1 MGQKNRN
8 RLRIFARAI
17 ALLGLLIWCVSFSW
31 AAQSQGQ
38 KPPTKTPPAKPAA
51 SPSPSKPAASHERDP
66 FAPLIQ
72 TGEAGSHLNLPQG
85 IAGLQVSTLHLEGM
99 VKAAEGMVAVVSNP
113 QGSVYFLHDGDHL
126 YDGIVEKIGLDE
138 ITFQQESKD
147 AFGRPMERE
156 VSKRLYPMAG
166 DEQ

>member
-1 MGQKNRN
+1 MGQRNRN
-8 RLRIFARAI
+8 GLRIFARAV

-31 AAQSQGQ
+31 AAHSQGQ

-51 SPSPSKPAASHERDP
+51 GPSTSKPVASHERDP
-66 FAPLIQ
+66 FAPLIR
-72 TGEAGSHLNLPQG
+72 TGDTGGHLNLPPG
-85 IAGLQVSTLHLEGM
+85 IAGLQISTLHLEGM
-99 VKAAEGMVAVVSNP
+99 VKTAEGMVAVVSNP
-113 QGSVYFLHDGDHL
+113 QGSVYFIHDGDHL
-126 YDGIVEKIGLDE
+126 YDGVVEKIGLNE